1 MVDLSVNYSRRV
13 LLRLVFLLLLAVL
26 AVFFGLKL
34 IGEVYFGSQLTDTG
48 MVINGMILALFVL
61 GTMKVVT
68 VLAQYQN
75 EEVALKRV
83 TDALEEGDYLPESD
97 ISPKR
102 LIAQRLAAIRSLSK
116 RNAPIDHSA
125 LAATLLASE
134 STRISFARFVNNTL
148 ILSGVFGTIVSLSIA
163 LVGAS
168 NLLSDVQSLS
178 GMEQVIHGMST
189 ALSTT
194 MTAIVCYLFFGY
206 FFIKLTD
213 AQTRLLSAVEQVT
226 SLHLLPQY
234 AHSSDTMLHEVAG
247 LVRSLQQVV
256 TQLQQSQGDY
266 LAVGQGLREMVDQ
279 VNRQVTPLGQNVET
293 IKGVLHE
300 GFRIPPKDP
309 QANGDTTA

>member
-1 MVDLSVNYSRRV
+1 MIDLSVNYSRRV
-13 LLRLVFLLLLAVL
+13 LLRLVILLLLAVAL
-26 AVFFGLKL
+26 VFIGLRE
-34 IGEVYFGSQLTDTG
+34 ISEVYFSNQLTDTG
-48 MVINGMILALFVL
+48 LIINGFIVALFVL
-61 GTMKVVT
+61 GTVKI
-68 VLAQYQN
+68 VLVLMRYQN
-75 EEVALKRV
+75 EESALKRV
-83 TDALEEGDYLPESD
+83 ADALEEGDYQPESEV
-97 ISPKR
+97 SAKR

-148 ILSGVFGTIVSLSIA
+148 ILVGVFGTIVSLSMA

-168 NLLSDVQSLS
+168 NLLSNVESMA

-213 AQTRLLSAVEQVT
+213 AQTHVLSAIEQVT
-226 SLHLLPQY
+226 TLHLLPQY

-256 TQLQQSQGDY
+256 TQMKQSQGDY
-266 LAVGQGLREMVDQ
+266 LAAGQGLREVVEA
-279 VNRQVTPLGQNVET
+279 VNQQVTPMGQNIEI

-300 GFRIPPKDP
+300 GFRLPSKG
-309 QANGDTTA
+309 GDA

>member
-1 MVDLSVNYSRRV
+1 MIDLSVNYSRRV
-13 LLRLVFLLLLAVL
+13 LLRLVILLLLAVAL
-26 AVFFGLKL
+26 IFVGLRE
-34 IGEVYFGSQLTDTG
+34 ISEVYFSNQLTDTG
-48 MVINGMILALFVL
+48 LIINGFIAALFVL
-61 GTMKVVT
+61 GTVKI
-68 VLAQYQN
+68 VLVLMRYQA
-75 EEVALKRV
+75 EESALKQV
-83 TDALEEGDYLPESD
+83 ADALEEGDYQPESEV
-97 ISPKR
+97 SAQR

-116 RNAPIDHSA
+116 RNAPVDHSA

-148 ILSGVFGTIVSLSIA
+148 ILVGVFGTIVSLSMA

-168 NLLSDVQSLS
+168 NLLSNVESMA

-213 AQTRLLSAVEQVT
+213 AQTHLLSAIEQVT
-226 SLHLLPQY
+226 TLHLLPQY

-256 TQLQQSQGDY
+256 TQMQQAQGDY
-266 LAVGQGLREMVDQ
+266 LAAGQGLREVVSA
-279 VNRQVTPLGQNVET
+279 VNQQVTPMGQNIEI

-300 GFRIPPKDP
+300 GFRLPPRDREE
-309 QANGDTTA
+309 T

>member
-1 MVDLSVNYSRRV
+1 MIDLSVNYSRRV
-13 LLRLVFLLLLAVL
+13 LLRLVILLLLAVAL
-26 AVFFGLKL
+26 IFVGLRE
-34 IGEVYFGSQLTDTG
+34 ISEVYFSNQLTDTG
-48 MVINGMILALFVL
+48 LIINGFIAALFVL
-61 GTMKVVT
+61 GTVKIVM
-68 VLAQYQN
+68 VLMRYQA
-75 EEVALKRV
+75 EESALQRVA
-83 TDALEEGDYLPESD
+83 DALEEGDYQPESEV
-97 ISPKR
+97 SAQR

-116 RNAPIDHSA
+116 RNAPVDHSA

-148 ILSGVFGTIVSLSIA
+148 ILVGVFGTIVSLSMA

-168 NLLSDVQSLS
+168 NLLSNVESMA

-213 AQTRLLSAVEQVT
+213 AQTHLLSAIEQVT
-226 SLHLLPQY
+226 TLHLLPQY

-256 TQLQQSQGDY
+256 TQMQQAQGDY
-266 LAVGQGLREMVDQ
+266 LAAGQGLREVVSA
-279 VNRQVTPLGQNVET
+279 VNQQVTPMGQNIEI

-300 GFRIPPKDP
+300 GFRLPPKD
-309 QANGDTTA
+309 GDA

>member
-13 LLRLVFLLLLAVL
+13 LLRLVILLLLAVAL
-26 AVFFGLKL
+26 VFTGLRE
-34 IGEVYFGSQLTDTG
+34 ISEVYFSNQLTNTG
-48 MVINGMILALFVL
+48 FIINGFIVSLFVI
-61 GTMKVVT
+61 GTLKIVL
-68 VLAQYQN
+68 VLARYQN
-75 EEVALKRV
+75 EESALKRI
-83 TDALEEGDYLPESD
+83 TDALEEGDYLPDSD
-97 ISPKR
+97 VSAKR
-102 LIAQRLAAIRSLSK
+102 LISQRLAAIRSLSK

-125 LAATLLASE
+125 LAATLLANE

-148 ILSGVFGTIVSLSIA
+148 ILVGVFGTIVSLSMA

-168 NLLSDVQSLS
+168 NLLSNVESMA

-194 MTAIVCYLFFGY
+194 MTAIVCYLFFSY

-213 AQTRLLSAVEQVT
+213 VQTRLLSAIEQVT
-226 SLHLLPQY
+226 TLYLLPQY

-256 TQLQQSQGDY
+256 TQMQQSQGDY
-266 LAVGQGLREMVDQ
+266 LAAGQGLREVVSAVNDQ
-279 VNRQVTPLGQNVET
+279 ITPMGRNIET

-300 GFRIPPKDP
+300 GFRLPPKDSD
-309 QANGDTTA
+309 A

>member
-13 LLRLVFLLLLAVL
+13 LLRLVILLLLAVSL
-26 AVFFGLKL
+26 VVGGLTML
-34 IGEVYFGSQLTDTG
+34 DEVYFSNQLTGTG
-48 MVINGMILALFVL
+48 LIINGVIVALFVL
-61 GTMKVVT
+61 GTVKIML
-68 VLAQYQN
+68 VLLRYQS
-75 EEVALKRV
+75 EESALRRVAM
-83 TDALEEGDYLPESD
+83 AMEEGDYLPDSEV
-97 ISPKR
+97 SPKR
-102 LIAQRLAAIRSLSK
+102 IIAQRLAAIRSLSK

-134 STRISFARFVNNTL
+134 STAISFARFVNNTL
-148 ILSGVFGTIVSLSIA
+148 ILLGVFGTIVSLSMA

-168 NLLSDVQSLS
+168 NLLNNVESMA

-213 AQTRLLSAVEQVT
+213 AQTRLMSAIEQVT
-226 SLHLLPQY
+226 TLHLLPQY

-256 TQLQQSQGDY
+256 DQMQQAQGDY
-266 LAVGQGLREMVDQ
+266 LAAGKGLREVVSAVNQQ
-279 VNRQVTPLGQNVET
+279 VSPMGRNIET
-293 IKGVLHE
+293 IKAVLHE
-300 GFRIPPKDP
+300 GFRLPPKGPD
-309 QANGDTTA
+309 A

>member
-1 MVDLSVNYSRRV
+1 MIDLSVNYSRRV
-13 LLRLVFLLLLAVL
+13 LLRLVILLLLAVAL
-26 AVFFGLKL
+26 IFVGLRE
-34 IGEVYFGSQLTDTG
+34 ISEVYFSNQLTDTG
-48 MVINGMILALFVL
+48 LIINGFIAALFVL
-61 GTMKVVT
+61 GTVKIVM
-68 VLAQYQN
+68 VLMRYQA
-75 EEVALKRV
+75 EESALQRVA
-83 TDALEEGDYLPESD
+83 DALEEGDYQPESEV
-97 ISPKR
+97 SAQR

-116 RNAPIDHSA
+116 RNAPVDHSA

-148 ILSGVFGTIVSLSIA
+148 ILVGVFGTIVSLSMA

-168 NLLSDVQSLS
+168 NLLSNVESMA

-213 AQTRLLSAVEQVT
+213 AQTHLLSAIEQVT
-226 SLHLLPQY
+226 TLHLLPQY

-256 TQLQQSQGDY
+256 TQMQQAQGDY
-266 LAVGQGLREMVDQ
+266 LAAGQGLREVVSAVNQQ
-279 VNRQVTPLGQNVET
+279 VMPMGQNIEI

-300 GFRIPPKDP
+300 GFRLPPRDREE
-309 QANGDTTA
+309 T

>member
-13 LLRLVFLLLLAVL
+13 LLRLVILLLLAVAL
-26 AVFFGLKL
+26 VVGGLSV
-34 IGEVYFGSQLTDTG
+34 IGDLYFSNQLTDTG
-48 MVINGMILALFVL
+48 IIINGIIVALFVL
-61 GTMKVVT
+61 GTVKIML
-68 VLAQYQN
+68 VLARYQG
-75 EEVALKRV
+75 EESALRRVAL
-83 TDALEEGDYLPESD
+83 AMEEGDYLPESEV
-97 ISPKR
+97 SPKR

-134 STRISFARFVNNTL
+134 STAISFARFVNNTL
-148 ILSGVFGTIVSLSIA
+148 ILVGVFGTIVSLSMA

-168 NLLSDVQSLS
+168 NLLNNVESMA

-213 AQTRLLSAVEQVT
+213 AQTRLMSAIEQVT
-226 SLHLLPQY
+226 TLHLLPQY

-256 TQLQQSQGDY
+256 NQMQQAQGDY
-266 LAVGQGLREMVDQ
+266 LAAGQGLREVVSAVNQQ
-279 VNRQVTPLGQNVET
+279 VSPMGRNIES
-293 IKGVLHE
+293 IKAVLHE
-300 GFRIPPKDP
+300 GFRLPPQGPD
-309 QANGDTTA
+309 A

>member
-1 MVDLSVNYSRRV
+1 MIDLSVNYSRRV
-13 LLRLVFLLLLAVL
+13 LLRLVILLLLAVAL
-26 AVFFGLKL
+26 IVVGLRE
-34 IGEVYFGSQLTDTG
+34 ISEVYFSNQLTDTG
-48 MVINGMILALFVL
+48 LIINGVIVALFVL
-61 GTMKVVT
+61 GTVKI
-68 VLAQYQN
+68 VLVLMRYQN
-75 EEVALKRV
+75 EESALKRV
-83 TDALEEGDYLPESD
+83 ADALEEGDYQPESEV
-97 ISPKR
+97 SAKR

-116 RNAPIDHSA
+116 RNAPVDHSA

-148 ILSGVFGTIVSLSIA
+148 ILVGVFGTIVSLSMA

-168 NLLSDVQSLS
+168 NLLSDVESMA

-213 AQTRLLSAVEQVT
+213 AQTHVLSAIEQVT
-226 SLHLLPQY
+226 TLHLLPQY

-256 TQLQQSQGDY
+256 TQMQQSQGDY
-266 LAVGQGLREMVDQ
+266 LAAGQGLREVVSA
-279 VNRQVTPLGQNVET
+279 VNQQVTPMGQNIEI

-300 GFRIPPKDP
+300 GFRLPPKD
-309 QANGDTTA
+309 GDA

>member
-1 MVDLSVNYSRRV
+1 MIDLSVNYSRRV
-13 LLRLVFLLLLAVL
+13 LLRVVILLLLAVAL
-26 AVFFGLKL
+26 IFVGLRE
-34 IGEVYFGSQLTDTG
+34 ISEVYFSNQLTDTG
-48 MVINGMILALFVL
+48 LIINGFIAALFVL
-61 GTMKVVT
+61 GTVKI
-68 VLAQYQN
+68 VLVLMRYQA
-75 EEVALKRV
+75 EESALQRVA
-83 TDALEEGDYLPESD
+83 DALEEGDYQPESEV
-97 ISPKR
+97 SAQR

-116 RNAPIDHSA
+116 RNAPVDHSA

-148 ILSGVFGTIVSLSIA
+148 ILVGVFGTIVSLSMA

-168 NLLSDVQSLS
+168 NLLSNVESMA

-213 AQTRLLSAVEQVT
+213 AQTHLLSAIEQVT
-226 SLHLLPQY
+226 TLHLLPQY

-256 TQLQQSQGDY
+256 TQMQQAQGDY
-266 LAVGQGLREMVDQ
+266 LAAGQGLREVVSAVNQQ
-279 VNRQVTPLGQNVET
+279 VMPMGQNIEI

-300 GFRIPPKDP
+300 GFRLPPRDREE
-309 QANGDTTA
+309 T